1 MGLDQLEALVRE
13 RRGVDRDLRAHR
25 PGRVGQSLLRGDV
38 FELLARAAPERA
50 ARAGQ
55 HERVDLL
62 PRTTFEALERGRM
75 LAVDREQQA
84 SATLS
89 RLERELAG
97 GDEALLVCER
107 ERDSAVERPERR
119 RQAREADDGIQH
131 NVGLR
136 ALQQLRQVTAD
147 L

>member
-13 RRGVDRDLRAHR
+13 RRRVDRDLRAHR
-25 PGRVGQSLLRGDV
+25 PRRVRQGLLRRDV
-38 FELLARAAPERA
+38 YELVPRAAAEGA

-84 SATLS
+84 SPTLS
-89 RLERELAG
+89 RLERELAR
-97 GDEALLVCER
+97 GDEALLVRER
-107 ERDSAVERPERR
+107 ERHSALERPERR